1 MPGPKRTHSGE
12 AVPGTATPHD
22 AHDSVALDPPL
33 FVDTTHDDSLAEFPS
48 PVPDA
53 THTAVSVHDAPP
65 SSQESAHDSSIQV
78 MSPPEPISLSDLDLD
93 VEIINETN
101 TYLKEHSTNRNLDKR
116 FNQSQCPVCY
126 DVLSPA
132 VVTPCGHMFCAECLF
147 QSLDHSGRLQPM
159 RRDMGQC
166 PLCRRVFAYKA
177 VQYLV
182 FKKAP
187 LVSPPAAEPAAPAS
201 EPAAPASRP
210 TAPTPPHT

>member
-1 MPGPKRTHSGE
+1 MPAPKRTNSGG
-12 AVPGTATPHD
+12 AAPGGPPPHD
-22 AHDSVALDPPL
+22 HVSLDPPL
-33 FVDTTHDDSLAEFPS
+33 FVDTTQDDSLADIFPS
-48 PVPDA
+48 SAPDA
-53 THTAVSVHDAPP
+53 THTTASFHGVPP
-65 SSQESAHDSSIQV
+65 SSQESAHDSAHDSSIQV

-93 VEIINETN
+93 IEIINETN

-132 VVTPCGHMFCAECLF
+132 VVTPCGHLFCAECLF
-147 QSLDHSGRLQPM
+147 QSLNHSGRLQPM

-182 FKKAP
+182 FKQAP
-187 LVSPPAAEPAAPAS
+187 QPPPAAAS
-201 EPAAPASRP
+201 HA
-210 TAPTPPHT
+210 